1 MMTVKQVSARTGV
14 SVRTLHH
21 YDAVGLLHPARVTEA
36 GYRLY
41 DEAELERLQ
50 SILLFRE
57 LGFSLREI
65 AAILDNPAYDQ
76 RRALRQQ
83 IELLRLK
90 KEHLDRLIALACELE
105 TEGVRRLDFSAFD
118 TSRIDEYAAQ
128 AKAAW
133 GQTGAYR
140 EYEEKAKGR
149 TAAEDV
155 QLGSALL
162 DIFRELGGCRGKA
175 PESAAV
181 QALVQKLQGFIT
193 AHYYTCTPDIL
204 RSLGEMYAA
213 GGSMTEN
220 IDRAGGT
227 GTAALA
233 KAAIDVYCSQQE
245 NN

>member
-65 AAILDNPAYDQ
+65 AAILDSPAYDQ

-133 GQTGAYR
+133 GQTEAYR

-149 TAAEDV
+149 TRAEDV

>member
-65 AAILDNPAYDQ
+65 AAILDSPAYDQ

-149 TAAEDV
+149 TRAEDV
-155 QLGSALL
+155 QLGGALL

>member
-1 MMTVKQVSARTGV
+1 MMTVRQVSARTGV
-14 SVRTLHH
+14 TVRTLHH
-21 YDAVGLLHPARVTEA
+21 YDAVGLLHPVQVTEA

-41 DEAELERLQ
+41 DDAALERLQ

-65 AAILDNPAYDQ
+65 AAILDSPAYDQ

-133 GQTGAYR
+133 GQTEAYR

-149 TAAEDV
+149 TRAEDV

-175 PESAAV
+175 PESAVV

-233 KAAIDVYCSQQE
+233 KAAIDVYCSRQSGE
-245 NN
+245 